1 VAQREA
7 PKTILAIAFPPDGKA
22 EWYVT
27 NPDITFEVT
36 NPVVGA
42 RYRTLYR
49 WDGASAETE
58 WDGKPINV
66 PSDGQHLLQ
75 YRSVAV
81 LSDDFA
87 ITPGR
92 TLVPVPR
99 YFTELPRKYLFKLD
113 TTQPRVG
120 SGLTD
125 LFDSRVLITE
135 DYFVNDGSVVLT
147 SAMPGEADGSGIPPL
162 ADGKYVLEIDARRL
176 VPGTLS
182 LRTAA
187 APLQVNVDYKADYYE
202 SAGKVFAEMLDG
214 GEWSPGEEVFW
225 QVGVRDIVQYE
236 NRDGRQ
242 RFVVRFPAS
251 PRTVTVAIPAAGSED
266 TGLSSTEVTSLLLDV
281 SLTSENGASTV
292 TPGPG
297 TFELQDESG
306 RVTLVSHFAHTPL
319 ETLFPAG
326 GNAKLRVR
334 GIRNKAGL
342 ERVNFIDD
350 GTAFILDEVS
360 TIVYGPPT
368 FALSFNAPS
377 QLLSVSRLDS
387 SIPYDTDLVLELS
400 LESRSETS
408 KFIDFGTYNA
418 AGARRR
424 FSINREQSVWYY
436 ARSACPSRAG
446 ESVANVV
453 VSDVESGISRIHYT
467 FNGESPVA
475 GESAY
480 TDAPSAVLPAPAS
493 YQNRFVFKW
502 LATDRA
508 GNSDRGFFTNV
519 GDALTAP
526 LLLPPGF
533 LTRPIARIHFAPAG
547 EAPSESSPFVGQSG
561 DFIVVDSG
569 VCEGCVEVGFLVLYT
584 DGSRATGATTVC
596 VYNDFLV
603 GSFVPQVVSE
613 FGLGGSDAAGRQ
625 WYRGFRPIVVLP
637 IFGPRPS
644 GLDAATPYPS
654 KIFWKWADEDAF
666 KEYAEPFVLRDTGEN
681 VLSLYVSFLN
691 GDGVGTESDSFRFT
705 YFWDNERPAVEDSTE
720 PKWLNRDA
728 TIFFLSQE
736 SGSGVKALLYRA
748 LKETVSPPPGSADAM
763 GLVDLN
769 DVAAFFAARQP
780 DLASL
785 QPQDLTD
792 DQTNEYIR
800 IRSLPPVESMDEWAL
815 AGGAE
820 SGATVRDQRTV
831 GGEVFSGINERIAR
845 LRAMDLRGSPFI
857 RLTDAG
863 RYHIAVFA
871 VDNADNVSAVDAGAS
886 AQSLRPVFT
895 QYVVQIDRTP
905 PAVSLAFDKP
915 VAVSTGADGT
925 QYIDLDSYPD
935 IDLISIDTESGVAA
949 SFYRFGGR
957 NRLTEQTVLPAGAF
971 ACGQPTEA
979 LPNTGEFAR
988 FGGVIKLDAS
998 GPEFEDDIFFFATD
1012 RAGNRSAVQ
1021 KAVIRVRVPGDR
1033 ADTLPP
1039 TIRDIVPKSGKVD
1052 VSRSTHIQFFIQ
1064 DDDSGVDIDSVSV
1077 KVNGTEFR
1085 LDSLPAI
1092 QLRYVPPPTRTDV
1105 EFLYA
1110 TVVNDNLIL
1119 RDNFGV
1125 HTFLDGSVRREARL
1139 SFDDDRFDTVAEVTD
1154 FLGRIPGMTASLSSP
1169 SIATLNAKLLRDIEN
1184 VKVFD
1189 RSDPAVGFLTQVTL
1203 LSLVEENP
1211 QFAFF
1216 RRSKGYVV
1224 DVNPR
1229 SSFDSRSRID
1239 VEVDAKDLVGNP
1251 MDTMRMTFA
1260 VQEARTRTAEERNDI
1275 VRRSKRFFDRLQAGA
1290 ASNYRK
1296 NPFTNAAGLLRA
1308 DAQEYALMER
1318 EAVQSLANAR
1328 FDTVNARFLYRGF
1341 GSPMDVPGTPY
1352 ISQQA
1357 YRVLLTSLRNA
1368 YLEGG
1373 NPIAMRE
1380 VLAAWAP
1387 GGVEITDFV
1396 DFSGDI
1402 ADQHKIRIAAFYD
1415 EATRRHV
1422 VTHPDPLKSGL
1433 DGFVRDFRPAHLG
1446 YGLMFAF
1453 GEQFDFQGG
1462 CEPTCV
1468 TEEGFRA
1475 TRLIIEPAPVSVTV
1489 RGAPSE
1495 SDIARLRA
1503 SGLEVCKRG
1512 DPVSCGGSALCPE
1525 DAVEVRTTV
1534 SGLAQRSRLSAIASD
1549 PIVLGIEEGR
1559 AGCRCAGA
1567 CGGCA
1572 TGVPPELSA
1581 ALACCGNDRQV
1592 VWGAID
1598 SIDYSARRYATG
1610 NVTVFVDEGRYSVA
1624 RRTYQDIGGGCD
1636 RLPLY
1641 ECIDFDE
1648 LQVGDCVVAMG
1659 AFVGR
1664 TPVFR
1669 DGPWFNLWLTPES
1682 YSVIRACNPALPEEI
1697 AVFDA
1702 DGNAVGGYVGVDP
1715 KTCDAQGG
1723 NCQSR
1728 TPPYADYQRSVLLS
1742 ADLASAPSDRARLV
1756 PGHTAFREIVA
1767 KQAACPESGCEAL
1780 AKSSRTAIC
1789 ECLLASL
1796 QFSLCENTRRDSAGV
1811 EGRSKPWRADVTDQ
1825 WDGSGVYMV
1834 RAPLLARSEFA
1845 GDLRLATGPREVLA
1859 YVDCELADIA
1869 SFDPIRGAVCIRPAP
1884 ETGRRVVVH
1893 WFGNEY
1899 AGVESE
1905 KYHFSVHDGGSMD
1918 LMDRSLLDAAQYR
1931 PTLGEDGKV
1940 SRQSSLPKQHI
1951 PRAACEPQQD
1961 VNDRSSHFF
1970 VRNCLIEPNQLQP
1983 PEQCVEAEA
1992 FGERGYNDSRIE
2004 PNRLNRDFFLNAFPG
2019 LRKSA
2024 PFHAPVTDH
2033 APSACLNFQE
2043 FRLRRAWNDTKS
2055 AANDPGYGRQEVDF
2069 LDGPKLPDRSVD
2081 YTELCVCGQYYYGG
2095 SYRHV
2100 YGGLLND
2107 AAAKSRRRFGF
2118 VDHDARIV
2126 HYAVEEAV
2134 ITVPGFACYGYGAYY
2149 HGYAY
2154 FQYSHYWGC
2163 RGATASPDGPTTSGG
2178 CPTVF
2183 ERNPWIAPLFG
2194 VREGLFWAAEG
2205 YDEPFPIGQPI
2216 G

>member
-36 NPVVGA
+36 NPVAGA
-42 RYRTLYR
+42 HYRTLYR
-49 WDGASAETE
+49 WDGIGVEIE

-66 PSDGQHLLQ
+66 PSDGQHILQ

-87 ITPGR
+87 VTPGR
-92 TLVPVPR
+92 TLVTVPR

-135 DYFVNDGSVVLT
+135 DYFVNDGSVILM
-147 SAMPGEADGSGIPPL
+147 SAMPGEADGSGVPSL
-162 ADGKYVLEIDARRL
+162 VDGKYVLEIDARRL
-176 VPGTLS
+176 VPGTLAMQRS
-182 LRTAA
+182 G
-187 APLQVNVDYKADYYE
+187 APLQPHVDYKADYYE

-214 GEWSPGEEVFW
+214 GAWSPGEEVFW
-225 QVGVRDIVQYE
+225 RVGVRDIVQYE

-242 RFVVRFPAS
+242 RFLVRFPAS
-251 PRTVTVAIPAAGSED
+251 LRTVVVVIPVAAGD
-266 TGLSSTEVTSLLLDV
+266 TGLLSIDVASLLLDV
-281 SLTSENGASTV
+281 FLTSEDGGSTV

-297 TFELQDESG
+297 TFELHDESG
-306 RVTLVSHFAHTPL
+306 RVTLVSHFAGTPL
-319 ETLFPAG
+319 EALFPAG

-334 GIRNKAGL
+334 GVRNKVGL
-342 ERVNFIDD
+342 ERVNFVDD
-350 GTAFILDEVS
+350 GTAFMLDEA
-360 TIVYGPPT
+360 TTTVYGPPA
-368 FALSFNAPS
+368 FALLFDAPS
-377 QLLSVSRLDS
+377 QLLSVSRADS
-387 SIPYDTDLVLELS
+387 SIPYDTDLALELS
-400 LESRSETS
+400 LESRSKTS
-408 KFIDFGTYNA
+408 KFVDFGTYNV
-418 AGARRR
+418 AGAPRR
-424 FSINREQSVWYY
+424 FSIDREQSVWYY

-446 ESVANVV
+446 ESVANIVV
-453 VSDVESGISRIHYT
+453 NDIESGISRIHYT

-480 TDAPSAVLPAPAS
+480 IETPSAVLPAPAS

-508 GNSDRGFFTNV
+508 GNSYNGFFTNV

-526 LLLPPGF
+526 LLLPPVF
-533 LTRPIARIHFAPAG
+533 LTRPIARIHFAPVG
-547 EAPSESSPFVGQSG
+547 EELSESSPFVDQSG
-561 DFIVVDSG
+561 DFIVVESG
-569 VCEGCVEVGFLVLYT
+569 VCDGCVVVNFLVLYA
-584 DGSRATGATTVC
+584 DGSRATGTTTVC

-603 GSFVPQVVSE
+603 GSFVPQLVSE
-613 FGLGGSDAAGRQ
+613 FGLGGSDAVGRQ

-637 IFGPRPS
+637 IFGPRPN
-644 GLDAATPYPS
+644 GLDAAVPYPS
-654 KIFWKWADEDAF
+654 KIFWKWADEDTF
-666 KEYAEPFVLRDTGEN
+666 KEYTEPFVLRDTGEN

-691 GDGVGTESDSFRFT
+691 GDGGGTESDSFRFT
-705 YFWDNERPAVEDSTE
+705 YFWDNERPVAEDSTE

-728 TIFFLSQE
+728 TIFFSFQE

-748 LKETVSPPPGSADAM
+748 LKETISPPPGDADAM
-763 GLVDLN
+763 ELVDLN
-769 DVAAFFAARQP
+769 DVVAFFTARQP
-780 DLASL
+780 DLANL

-792 DQTNEYIR
+792 DQVNEYIR
-800 IRSLPPVESMDEWAL
+800 VSSLPPVESMDEWAL

-820 SGATVRDQRTV
+820 SGAIVRDQRTV
-831 GGEVFSGINERIAR
+831 DGEVFSGINERIAR
-845 LRAMDLRGSPFI
+845 LHAMDLQGFPFI
-857 RLTDAG
+857 RLTDPG

-871 VDNADNVSAVDAGAS
+871 IDNANNVSAVDVGIS

-895 QYVVQIDRTP
+895 QYAAQIDKTP

-935 IDLISIDTESGVAA
+935 IDLISVDTESGAAA

-957 NRLTEQTVLPAGAF
+957 NRLTEQTVLPTGAF
-971 ACGQPTEA
+971 NCGRPTEA
-979 LPNTGEFAR
+979 LPNTGEFVR
-988 FGGVIKLDAS
+988 FAGVIKLDAS
-998 GPEFEDDIFFFATD
+998 GPEFEDDIFFFAID
-1012 RAGNRSAVQ
+1012 KAGNRSAVQ
-1021 KAVIRVRVPGDR
+1021 KAVIRVHVPDER

-1052 VSRSTHIQFFIQ
+1052 VSRNTHIQFFIQ

-1110 TVVNDNLIL
+1110 TVVNNNLIL
-1119 RDNFGV
+1119 KDNFGV
-1125 HTFLDGSVRREARL
+1125 HTFLDGSVQKEARL
-1139 SFDDDRFDTVAEVTD
+1139 SFDDDRFDTVEEVAD
-1154 FLGRIPGMTASLSSP
+1154 FLGRIPGITAALSSP
-1169 SIATLNAKLLRDIEN
+1169 SLATLNSKLLRDIKD
-1184 VKVFD
+1184 VKIFD

-1224 DVNPR
+1224 DINPR
-1229 SSFDSRSRID
+1229 AAFDSRSRIN

-1251 MDTMRMTFA
+1251 MGTMRMTFA
-1260 VQEARTRTAEERNDI
+1260 VQEVRTRTAGERNDI
-1275 VRRSKRFFDRLQAGA
+1275 VRRSKRFFDRLQAST

-1296 NPFTNAAGLLRA
+1296 NPFTNAAGLLKA
-1308 DAQEYALMER
+1308 NAQEYALMER

-1357 YRVLLTSLRNA
+1357 YRALLTNLRNA
-1368 YLEGG
+1368 YLEGST
-1373 NPIAMRE
+1373 PIAMRE

-1415 EATRRHV
+1415 ETTRRHV
-1422 VTHPDPLKSGL
+1422 ATHPDPLKSGF
-1433 DGFVRDFRPAHLG
+1433 DGFVRDFRPAHIS
-1446 YGLMFAF
+1446 YSLMFAF

-1462 CEPTCV
+1462 CEPICV
-1468 TEEGFRA
+1468 TKEGFRA

-1489 RGAPSE
+1489 RGTPSE
-1495 SDIARLRA
+1495 SDIDRLRV
-1503 SGLEVCKRG
+1503 SGLEVCKLG
-1512 DPVSCGGSALCPE
+1512 NPVSSGGSTLCPE
-1525 DAVEVRTTV
+1525 DVTEVRTTI
-1534 SGLAQRSRLSAIASD
+1534 SGFAQRSRLPAIASD
-1549 PIVLGIEEGR
+1549 PIALGVEEGPV
-1559 AGCRCAGA
+1559 GCRCAGA

-1572 TGVPPELSA
+1572 TAPPPELSA

-1598 SIDYSARRYATG
+1598 SIDYSARQYTTG
-1610 NVTVFVDEGRYSVA
+1610 VVTVFVDEGRYSVA
-1624 RRTYQDIGGGCD
+1624 RRTYQDVGSCD

-1659 AFVGR
+1659 AFIGR

-1682 YSVIRACNPALPEEI
+1682 YSVIRACDPDLPEEI

-1715 KTCDAQGG
+1715 KTCDAGG

-1728 TPPYADYQRSVLLS
+1728 TPPYTDYQRSVLLS
-1742 ADLASAPSDRARLV
+1742 EDLASDPSDRVRLV

-1780 AKSSRTAIC
+1780 AKSSLTAIC
-1789 ECLLASL
+1789 ECLLVSL
-1796 QFSLCENTRRDSAGV
+1796 RFSLCENTRRDSGGV
-1811 EGRSKPWRADVTDQ
+1811 EGQSSPWRADVTDQ
-1825 WDGSGVYMV
+1825 WDGSGVYVV

-1845 GDLRLATGPREVLA
+1845 GDLRLATKPHEVLV
-1859 YVDCELADIA
+1859 YVDCELTDVA

-1884 ETGRRVVVH
+1884 EMGQRVVVH
-1893 WFGNEY
+1893 WFGNEH

-1905 KYHFSVHDGGSMD
+1905 KYHFSVQSDGSMD
-1918 LMDRSLLDAAQYR
+1918 IMDRSLLDTAQYR
-1931 PTLGEDGKV
+1931 PTLGEGGRV

-1970 VRNCLIEPNQLQP
+1970 VRNCLVEPNQLQP

-2004 PNRLNRDFFLNAFPG
+2004 PHRLNRDFFLNAFPG

-2043 FRLRRAWNDTKS
+2043 LRLRRAWNDTKS
-2055 AANDPGYGRQEVDF
+2055 ATNDPGHRRQEVDF

-2081 YTELCVCGQYYYGG
+2081 YTELCMCGQYYYGG
-2095 SYRHV
+2095 SYWHV
-2100 YGGLLND
+2100 YGGLLDD
-2107 AAAKSRRRFGF
+2107 AAAKSRGRFGF
-2118 VDHDARIV
+2118 VDYDTRAV

-2134 ITVPGFACYGYGAYY
+2134 ITVPGFTCYGYDAHYY
-2149 HGYAY
+2149 GYAY
-2154 FQYSHYWGC
+2154 FPYSQYWGC
-2163 RGATASPDGPTTSGG
+2163 RDAAVSPDGPTTSGG

-2183 ERNPWIAPLFG
+2183 ERNPWIAPLFD

-2205 YDEPFPIGQPI
+2205 YDEPFPTGHEIGS
-2216 G
+2216 